1 MKWNINHKYPQ
12 ELLIHLF
19 VWVFLF
25 GLPPMLIG
33 HTNERLDEEEIFRMM
48 GNPIAMTLVFYINYI
63 WLVPRLV
70 FNKKNKIYVLLNVI
84 LCAGMLFFTHF
95 WFRLGNVSISTFPF
109 PHLQTTACGCG
120 HSCHSESGIS
130 SCSA

>member
-1 MKWNINHKYPQ
+1 
-12 ELLIHLF
+12 
-19 VWVFLF
+19 
-25 GLPPMLIG
+25 MLIG

-95 WFRLGNVSISTFPF
+95 WFRLGNVYFHIPLPPPPNDSLWMWTFLSF
-109 PHLQTTACGCG
+109 RIRDFILFGLIAAVAATIRMSKNGTKLN
-120 HSCHSESGIS
+120 
-130 SCSA
+130 